1 MTEWGALAH
10 QIGAVLLVGVVIQQ
24 FVSWRGQLDLFFLLL
39 LVLVTLVCTTA
50 AAWLWPQHAFE
61 LKFLSQLEVL
71 RLGAMLVLGAHLLA
85 SNTGGYRRLP
95 QRAAAPL
102 GLAAAGLIVL
112 AIANLNIDTQD
123 MPWGIKLSLE
133 AQASAA
139 GYLLMCAAALMLV
152 MRAAL
157 AQTPEARCKSWALWT
172 ALGLATVPSLAAYVA
187 VLITDEARPAMDYVA
202 LAVPSM
208 AIFLFVAVRWPRWSR
223 AVHLSHG
230 AAFTAALAVASLGY
244 VALIF
249 LGVLAL
255 DRWGGNWNAL
265 AQLALILVAAL
276 ALAAVLWS
284 EPHRAQLRVFLHKH
298 FFNYKYDYRD
308 QWLRFIRTLSRGG
321 PGAHLLETVVQ
332 ALAQIVGSRGG
343 SLWLRADHGPYD
355 LAASLDTPRPSL
367 TREPGD
373 SSLVKFLRTWQWV
386 INVDE
391 YTQDPDLY
399 QDLALPA
406 WLGERKDIWLVVPL
420 MQDVELLGFVVLDR
434 PATAHSINWEDHDLL
449 KTAGRQAATHLAQLM
464 AVQALVEAREFQT
477 FSRLSAFVIHDLK
490 NLVAQLQLVVA
501 NAAKHKHNP
510 AFMEDAISTV
520 QNCVAKMNRLLSQL
534 RKGKAQPGKNVSVN
548 IAAILREVVQERGEC
563 EPRPTLEMA
572 TSTLTVVADHDRLG
586 AVFTHLIQNAQE
598 ATPPDGWVK
607 VKVWHDGGQI
617 KIDISDNGC
626 GMDANFIRDRLFRP
640 FDSTKGQG
648 GMGIGAF
655 ESREY
660 VRELNGEV
668 DVTSQPGR
676 GSTFLITLPATDAP
690 TAKQ

>member
-1 MTEWGALAH
+1 MAEWQSAAH
-10 QIGAVLLVGVVIQQ
+10 GLGVLLLVGLIIQQ
-24 FVSWRGQLDLFFLLL
+24 FLSWRGQLDLFFLLL
-39 LVLVTLVCTTA
+39 AVLAHLVWATA
-50 AAWLWPQHAFE
+50 GAWLWPYHAFD
-61 LKFLSQLEVL
+61 LSFLSFLDVL
-71 RLGAMLVLGAHLLA
+71 RLGALIVLSAHLLA
-85 SNTGGYRRLP
+85 SATGGYRHLP
-95 QRAAAPL
+95 YRAAVPL
-102 GLAAAGLIVL
+102 GLAVGGLVVSALARL
-112 AIANLNIDTQD
+112 AIDGDPTQLD
-123 MPWGIKLSLE
+123 IKLSLG
-133 AQASAA
+133 AQLDMA
-139 GYLLMCAAALMLV
+139 GLLLISSAALMLV
-152 MRAAL
+152 LRAAM
-157 AQTPEARCKSWALWT
+157 AQPVTMRHNAWALWI
-172 ALGLATVPSLAAYVA
+172 ALGWALIPSTAAYIA
-187 VLITDEARPAMDYVA
+187 ILITDNAQPAMDYRA
-202 LAVPSM
+202 LANIPM
-208 AIFLFVAVRWPRWSR
+208 ALFLFIAVRWPSWSR

-230 AAFTAALAVASLGY
+230 AVFTVALAVACFSYVGLILLGV
-244 VALIF
+244 VAL
-249 LGVLAL
+249 
-255 DRWGGNWNAL
+255 DTWGGNWSAL
-265 AQLALILVAAL
+265 ALLALGLLAAL

-355 LAASLDTPRPSL
+355 LAASLESPRPSVA
-367 TREPGD
+367 REPMD

-391 YTQDPDLY
+391 YAQDPELY
-399 QDLALPA
+399 QDLTLPP
-406 WLGERKDIWLVVPL
+406 WLCERNDVWLVVPL
-420 MQDVELLGFVVLDR
+420 MQDVELLGFIVLDR
-434 PATAHSINWEDHDLL
+434 PATTHHINWEDHDLL

-510 AFMEDAISTV
+510 AFMEDAIGTV

-534 RKGKAQPGKNVSVN
+534 RQGKAQPGKVVVVNV
-548 IAAILREVVQERGEC
+548 AATLREAVQEREES
-563 EPRPTLEMA
+563 EPRPTLEIVN
-572 TSTLTVVADHDRLG
+572 SSLTVAADHDRLS

-598 ATPPDGWVK
+598 ATPPDGWVRVKAWRDGYHIK
-607 VKVWHDGGQI
+607 VE
-617 KIDISDNGC
+617 ISDNGC

-655 ESREY
+655 ESRDY
-660 VRELNGEV
+660 VRELNGEIEV
-668 DVTSQPGR
+668 ISQPGR
-676 GSTFLITLPATDAP
+676 GTTFLITLPVTDAS
-690 TAKQ
+690 TGKQ

>member
-1 MTEWGALAH
+1 MPEWGIAAHGLGAL
-10 QIGAVLLVGVVIQQ
+10 LLVGVVVQQ
-24 FVSWRGQLDLFFLLL
+24 FLAWRGQLDLFILL
-39 LVLVTLVCTTA
+39 LVVLVHVVWSTA
-50 AAWLWPQHAFE
+50 AAWLWPHHA
-61 LKFLSQLEVL
+61 LDSAFLNFLEAL
-71 RLGAMLVLGAHLLA
+71 RLGVVMILAVHLLA
-85 SNTGGYRRLP
+85 AATGGYRRLP
-95 QRAAAPL
+95 RRIAAPL
-102 GLAAAGLIVL
+102 GLAAGGLFLSAL
-112 AIANLNIDTQD
+112 ARLGID
-123 MPWGIKLSLE
+123 GE
-133 AQASAA
+133 A
-139 GYLLMCAAALMLV
+139 
-152 MRAAL
+152 AAL
-157 AQTPEARCKSWALWT
+157 AQLSPQANLHAAGFLLMGSGALMLLLRAAQAQPAALRRSGWMLWT
-172 ALGLATVPSLAAYVA
+172 GLALAVIPGLAAYTA
-187 VLITDEARPAMDYVA
+187 VLITDQAHPAMDYRG
-202 LAVPSM
+202 LTLIPM
-208 AIFLFVAVRWPRWSR
+208 AIALWAAVRWPSWSR

-230 AAFTAALAVASLGY
+230 AAFTVALAVASFAY
-244 VALIF
+244 VALIV
-249 LGVLAL
+249 LGMLAL
-255 DRWGGNWNAL
+255 DAWGGNWSAL
-265 AQLALILVAAL
+265 AQLALLLLGML

-332 ALAQIVGSRGG
+332 ALAQIVGSPGG

-355 LAASLDTPRPSL
+355 LAASFETPRPSVA
-367 TREPGD
+367 REPAD

-391 YTQDPDLY
+391 YAQDPELY
-399 QDLALPA
+399 QELSLPA
-406 WLGERKDIWLVVPL
+406 WLRERPENWLVVPL

-434 PATAHSINWEDHDLL
+434 PVTGHHINWEDHDLL

-490 NLVAQLQLVVA
+490 NLVAQLQLVVT

-520 QNCVAKMNRLLSQL
+520 QNCVAKMNRLLAQL
-534 RKGKAQPGKNVSVN
+534 RKGKAQPGKTTAVNVC
-548 IAAILREVVQERGEC
+548 AILREVVQEREER
-563 EPRPTLEMA
+563 EPRPTLEIA
-572 TSTLTVVADHDRLG
+572 SASLVIIADYDRLS

-607 VKVWHDGGQI
+607 VKVWRDGGQI
-617 KIDISDNGC
+617 KVEISDNGC

-660 VRELNGEV
+660 VRELNGDV
-668 DVTSQPGR
+668 DVTSQPGK
-676 GSTFLITLPATDAP
+676 GTTFLLSLPAAE
-690 TAKQ
+690 AAGKQ

>member
-1 MTEWGALAH
+1 MAEWGALGYG
-10 QIGAVLLVGVVIQQ
+10 IGAVLLVGVIIQQ

-39 LVLVTLVCTTA
+39 TVLVTLAWTSS

-61 LKFLSQLEVL
+61 LGFLSRLETL
-71 RLGAMLVLGAHLLA
+71 RLVALLVLGAHLLA
-85 SNTGGYRRLP
+85 TNTGGYRRLP
-95 QRAAAPL
+95 QRAAAPFR
-102 GLAAAGLIVL
+102 LAIAGLVVL
-112 AIANLNIDTQD
+112 AIADLSLEAHTIAPGT
-123 MPWGIKLSLE
+123 KLSLE
-133 AQASAA
+133 AQLSAA
-139 GYLLMCAAALMLV
+139 GFLLMSSAAMMLAI
-152 MRAAL
+152 RAAL
-157 AQTPEARCKSWALWT
+157 AQSREALRKSWALWA
-172 ALGLATVPSLAAYVA
+172 ALGLAIVPSFAAYVA
-187 VLITDEARPAMDYVA
+187 VLITDEGRPAMDFAA
-202 LAVPSM
+202 LAVPPM
-208 AIFLFVAVRWPRWSR
+208 AFFLFIAVRWPGWSR

-230 AAFTAALAVASLGY
+230 AAFTSALAVASLGY
-244 VALIF
+244 VALVF
-249 LGVLAL
+249 AGVVAL
-255 DRWGGNWNAL
+255 DTWGGNWNAL
-265 AQLALILVAAL
+265 AQFALVLVATL

-332 ALAQIVGSRGG
+332 ALAQIVGTRGG

-355 LAASLDTPRPSL
+355 LAATLDAPRPSV
-367 TREPGD
+367 TREPVD

-391 YTQDPDLY
+391 YVHDPDLY
-399 QDLALPA
+399 QDLTLPD
-406 WLGERKDIWLVVPL
+406 WLRERNDVWLVVPL

-434 PATAHSINWEDHDLL
+434 PASVHSINWEDHDLL

-490 NLVAQLQLVVA
+490 NLVAQLQLVVS

-510 AFMEDAISTV
+510 AFMEDATSTV

-534 RKGKAQPGKNVSVN
+534 RKGKVQAGKNVPVN
-548 IAAILREVVQERGEC
+548 IAATLREVVHERGDR
-563 EPRPTLEMA
+563 EPRPTLELNDN
-572 TSTLTVVADHDRLG
+572 SLTVVADHDRLG

-607 VKVWHDGGQI
+607 VKGWRHGEQI
-617 KIDISDNGC
+617 KIEISDNGC

-660 VRELNGEV
+660 VRELNGDV

-676 GSTFLITLPATDAP
+676 GSTFVITLPATELPA
-690 TAKQ
+690 TKQ